1 MESIPPQEEKKEKLY
16 LTDYMKKE
24 LKGAAN
30 WAMFLSISMIAFFV
44 LYFISI
50 LSSITSGLPLA
61 GTAGGLIGIIIFLA
75 LLCLILGIGI
85 VLYFFSSNLKQALN
99 QKNNTLLNRSFD
111 SLTRYFIL
119 SFIILIVTLLFSF
132 IFTIFIF

>member
-1 MESIPPQEEKKEKLY
+1 MQDQYPQEEKKEELH

-24 LKGAAN
+24 LKGSSN

-44 LYFISI
+44 LYFFSI
-50 LSSITSGLPLA
+50 LSSISSGLPLA
-61 GTAGGLIGIIIFLA
+61 GTTVGLIGIILLIA
-75 LLCLILGIGI
+75 LLSLILGMGI
-85 VLYFFSSNLKQALN
+85 VLYFFSSNLKKALS
-99 QKNNTLLNRSFD
+99 QKSSSLLNRSFD
-111 SLTRYFIL
+111 SLTRYFII